1 MIAVSEGSE
10 GPEYDT
16 DFRENPDEYEIGRG
30 EEGVF
35 KVEPYKSELLPLW
48 SYADEGSAEESA
60 EAIYERYERY
70 RENDEFPGMDM
81 ARKYLQMGYT
91 RAMRYAKYPGGRKY
105 DESEAHS
112 ASDGERTASASDGS
126 EREAKQW
133 ADDEKRAAALVFE
146 SYWERVRED
155 QAYQNAKERHRDR
168 HG

>member
-1 MIAVSEGSE
+1 MGDGSDDSG

-48 SYADEGSAEESA
+48 SYKEEESARESA
-60 EAIYERYERY
+60 EAIYERYEKY

-91 RAMRYAKYPGGRKY
+91 RAMRYAKYSGGTKY
-105 DESEAHS
+105 GD
-112 ASDGERTASASDGS
+112 DGE
-126 EREAKQW
+126 ELEPEQW
-133 ADDEKRAAALVFE
+133 ADEEKREAALVFE
-146 SYWERVRED
+146 EYWERVRED
-155 QAYQNAKERHRDR
+155 ERYRNAKERHRDQ
-168 HG
+168 